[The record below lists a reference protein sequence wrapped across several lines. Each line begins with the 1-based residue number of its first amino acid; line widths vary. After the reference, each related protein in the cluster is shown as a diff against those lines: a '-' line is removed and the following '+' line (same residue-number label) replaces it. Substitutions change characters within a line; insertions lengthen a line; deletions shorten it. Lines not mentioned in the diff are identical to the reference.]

1 MRLFAIGAYLIA
13 LLAVWL
19 RCLRPRARAASD
31 GARGRGIGGNGLDMR
46 IVIFGGG
53 RFGALTAAALA
64 LCAALV
70 GMAGA
75 CSSDVAPVAATF
87 TPAATIAVV
96 SEPASPTTAFTS
108 TPYAPT
114 PDIRYTPTPT
124 PALATPVGYDSN
136 RAMYKVFPGF
146 GMTGSRTFEALDEA
160 RRYGDRSLV
169 AALVESMRFQSS
181 ADARAAAAETL
192 RALTGEAFGG
202 EEWKE
207 WMEWLGR
214 NRAEYPPPDGYLD
227 WKISLMRE
235 LDPRFGRFLGPARDG
250 AITVDP
256 TEIVWGGVLPD
267 GIPDLA
273 NPPMISAGEAD
284 YLAADERVFGVAI
297 NGEARAYPLRIV
309 NAHEMVNDSVGG
321 EPIALSW

>member
-1 MRLFAIGAYLIA
+1 M
-13 LLAVWL
+13 
-19 RCLRPRARAASD
+19 
-31 GARGRGIGGNGLDMR
+31 DMR
-46 IVIFGGG
+46 NVIFGGG
-53 RFGALTAAALA
+53 RFGALMAALTLYAALA
-64 LCAALV
+64 
-70 GMAGA
+70 GMSAA
-75 CSSDVAPVAATF
+75 CSSDAAPAVAIP
-87 TPAATIAVV
+87 TPAATIDVATNP
-96 SEPASPTTAFTS
+96 PAPTAASAS

-114 PDIRYTPTPT
+114 PHVPYTPTPDAT
-124 PALATPVGYDSN
+124 LATAVGYDSN

-146 GMTGSRTFEALDEA
+146 GMTSGRTFEALDEV
-160 RRYGDRSLV
+160 RRHGDRSLV

-192 RALTGEAFGG
+192 RALTGESFGG

-235 LDPRFGRFLGPARDG
+235 LDPRFARFLGPAREG

>member
-1 MRLFAIGAYLIA
+1 MR
-13 LLAVWL
+13 
-19 RCLRPRARAASD
+19 
-31 GARGRGIGGNGLDMR
+31 N
-46 IVIFGGG
+46 VIFGGG
-53 RFGALTAAALA
+53 RFGALMAALTLYAALA
-64 LCAALV
+64 
-70 GMAGA
+70 GMSAA
-75 CSSDVAPVAATF
+75 CSSDAAPAVAIP
-87 TPAATIAVV
+87 TPAATIDVATNP
-96 SEPASPTTAFTS
+96 PAPTAASAS

-114 PDIRYTPTPT
+114 PHVPYTPTPDAT
-124 PALATPVGYDSN
+124 LATAVGYDSN

-146 GMTGSRTFEALDEA
+146 GMTSGRTFEALDEV
-160 RRYGDRSLV
+160 RRHGDRSLV

-192 RALTGEAFGG
+192 RALTGESFGG

-235 LDPRFGRFLGPARDG
+235 LDPRFARFLGPAREG

>member
-1 MRLFAIGAYLIA
+1 M
-13 LLAVWL
+13 
-19 RCLRPRARAASD
+19 
-31 GARGRGIGGNGLDMR
+31 M
-46 IVIFGGG
+46 
-53 RFGALTAAALA
+53 
-64 LCAALV
+64 CAALV
-70 GMAGA
+70 GMAAAA
-75 CSSDVAPVAATF
+75 CSSDGAPAAELPTA
-87 TPAATIAVV
+87 AATIATATADP
-96 SEPASPTTAFTS
+96 PAPTAALGS

-114 PDIRYTPTPT
+114 AEMLDTPTAE
-124 PALATPVGYDSN
+124 PALATAVAYDSN

-146 GMTGSRTFEALDEA
+146 GMTSNRTYEALDEV
-160 RRYGDRSLV
+160 RRNGDKSLV

-181 ADARAAAAETL
+181 ANAREAAAETL
-192 RALTGEAFGG
+192 QALTGESYGG

-227 WKISLMRE
+227 WKINLMRE
-235 LDPRFGRFLGPARDG
+235 LDPRFARFLGPARDG

-256 TEIVWGGVLPD
+256 TEIVWGGALPD

-273 NPPMISAGEAD
+273 NPLMISAGEAD

-297 NGEARAYPLRIV
+297 NEDARAYPLRIV

>member
-1 MRLFAIGAYLIA
+1 M
-13 LLAVWL
+13 
-19 RCLRPRARAASD
+19 
-31 GARGRGIGGNGLDMR
+31 GNMKL
-46 IVIFGGG
+46 GGG
-53 RFGALTAAALA
+53 RFGARMAALMLT
-64 LCAALV
+64 LCAAF
-70 GMAGA
+70 AGAA
-75 CSSDVAPVAATF
+75 CSSDVAPAVVLPTA
-87 TPAATIAVV
+87 AATIAVAA
-96 SEPASPTTAFTS
+96 EPAAPTAASAS

-114 PDIRYTPTPT
+114 PGVPYAPTAD

-146 GMTGSRTFEALDEA
+146 GMTSSRTYEALDEV
-160 RRYGDRSLV
+160 RRNRDKSLV

-181 ADARAAAAETL
+181 ANAREAAADTL
-192 RALTGEAFGG
+192 RALTGESYGG
-202 EEWKE
+202 EEWKQ

-214 NRAEYPPPDGYLD
+214 HRDEYPPPDGYLD
-227 WKISLMRE
+227 WKINLMRE
-235 LDPRFGRFLGPARDG
+235 LDPRFARFLGPAREG

-273 NPPMISAGEAD
+273 NPTMISADEAD

-297 NGEARAYPLRIV
+297 NGDARAYPLRIV

>member
-1 MRLFAIGAYLIA
+1 
-13 LLAVWL
+13 
-19 RCLRPRARAASD
+19 
-31 GARGRGIGGNGLDMR
+31 
-46 IVIFGGG
+46 
-53 RFGALTAAALA
+53 
-64 LCAALV
+64 
-70 GMAGA
+70 
-75 CSSDVAPVAATF
+75 
-87 TPAATIAVV
+87 
-96 SEPASPTTAFTS
+96 
-108 TPYAPT
+108 
-114 PDIRYTPTPT
+114 
-124 PALATPVGYDSN
+124 
-136 RAMYKVFPGF
+136 MYKVFPGF
-146 GMTGSRTFEALDEA
+146 GMTSSRTYEALDEV
-160 RRYGDRSLV
+160 RRNGDKSLV

-181 ADARAAAAETL
+181 ANAREAAAETL
-192 RALTGEAFGG
+192 QALTGEAYGG

-214 NRAEYPPPDGYLD
+214 NRDEYPPPDGYLD
-227 WKISLMRE
+227 WKINLMRE
-235 LDPRFGRFLGPARDG
+235 LDPRFARFLGPAREG

-273 NPPMISAGEAD
+273 NPSMISAGEAD

>member
-1 MRLFAIGAYLIA
+1 MNMRNLKLGF
-13 LLAVWL
+13 
-19 RCLRPRARAASD
+19 
-31 GARGRGIGGNGLDMR
+31 
-46 IVIFGGG
+46 G
-53 RFGALTAAALA
+53 RFGALTAALTLRAMLA
-64 LCAALV
+64 GLAA
-70 GMAGA
+70 A

-87 TPAATIAVV
+87 TPAATIAVA
-96 SEPASPTTAFTS
+96 SEPAAPTAAPVS
-108 TPYAPT
+108 TP
-114 PDIRYTPTPT
+114 YTPTPAPT
-124 PALATPVGYDSN
+124 PATPLAYDSN
-136 RAMYKVFPGF
+136 RVMYKVFPGF
-146 GMTGSRTFEALDEA
+146 GMTSGRTYEALDEV
-160 RRYGDRSLV
+160 RRNGDRSLV

-181 ADARAAAAETL
+181 ANAREAAAETL
-192 RALTGEAFGG
+192 RALTGEEYGG

-214 NRAEYPPPDGYLD
+214 NRAAYPPPDGYLD
-227 WKISLMRE
+227 WKINLMRE
-235 LDPRFGRFLGPARDG
+235 LDPRFARFLGPAREG

-267 GIPDLA
+267 GIPDLS

>member
-1 MRLFAIGAYLIA
+1 
-13 LLAVWL
+13 
-19 RCLRPRARAASD
+19 
-31 GARGRGIGGNGLDMR
+31 
-46 IVIFGGG
+46 
-53 RFGALTAAALA
+53 
-64 LCAALV
+64 
-70 GMAGA
+70 
-75 CSSDVAPVAATF
+75 
-87 TPAATIAVV
+87 
-96 SEPASPTTAFTS
+96 
-108 TPYAPT
+108 
-114 PDIRYTPTPT
+114 
-124 PALATPVGYDSN
+124 
-136 RAMYKVFPGF
+136 MYKVFPGF
-146 GMTGSRTFEALDEA
+146 GMTSSKTFEALDEV

-192 RALTGEAFGG
+192 RALTGESYGG

-235 LDPRFGRFLGPARDG
+235 LDPRFARFLGPARDG

-273 NPPMISAGEAD
+273 NPPMVSAGEAD

>member
-1 MRLFAIGAYLIA
+1 MR
-13 LLAVWL
+13 
-19 RCLRPRARAASD
+19 
-31 GARGRGIGGNGLDMR
+31 N
-46 IVIFGGG
+46 VIFGGG
-53 RFGALTAAALA
+53 RFGALMACVALA
-64 LCAALV
+64 

-75 CSSDVAPVAATF
+75 CSSDVAPVTTTF
-87 TPAATIAVV
+87 TPAATTAVA
-96 SEPASPTTAFTS
+96 SEPATPTAAPVSTA
-108 TPYAPT
+108 YAPA
-114 PDIRYTPTPT
+114 PDVPYTPTPDAT
-124 PALATPVGYDSN
+124 LATPVEYDSN

-146 GMTGSRTFEALDEA
+146 GMTGSRTFEALDEV

-181 ADARAAAAETL
+181 ADAREAAAETL
-192 RALTGEAFGG
+192 RALTGAAYGG

-235 LDPRFGRFLGPARDG
+235 LDPRFARFLAPAKDG